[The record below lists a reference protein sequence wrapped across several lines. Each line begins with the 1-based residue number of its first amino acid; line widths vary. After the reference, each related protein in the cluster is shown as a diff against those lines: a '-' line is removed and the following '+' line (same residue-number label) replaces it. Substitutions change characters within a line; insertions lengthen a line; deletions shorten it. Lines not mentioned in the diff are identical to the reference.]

1 MTTKVKATTNGQA
14 TAEDVAQ
21 SVPATLAVPDALAR
35 RIVEKAKAVD
45 EAIAARD
52 ELIELARELLEV
64 PDGAQLR
71 PVPGG
76 GLAFVEPK

>member
-1 MTTKVKATTNGQA
+1 MATKTQATNGQA
-14 TAEDVAQ
+14 TTEDVAESTPQ
-21 SVPATLAVPDALAR
+21 RWQVPDAVAR

-52 ELIELARELLEV
+52 ELIDLARDLLDV

-71 PVPGG
+71 PLPGG
-76 GLAFVEPK
+76 GLAFVEK

>member
-1 MTTKVKATTNGQA
+1 MTTKAKTTNGQA

-21 SVPATLAVPDALAR
+21 SAPQKWQVPDAVAR
-35 RIVEKAKAVD
+35 RIIDKAKAVD

-52 ELIELARELLEV
+52 ELIELARDLLEV
-64 PDGAQLR
+64 GDGAQLR

-76 GLAFVEPK
+76 GLVFVDA